1 MHLPRSLS
9 VALAQRPSPRPA
21 APPEP
26 APEPTPAS
34 PESVVKPCRCGH
46 ENWAH
51 QHYRRGTD
59 CALCP
64 CAKFRKA
71 ATLLRWGL
79 TDERSGAA

>member
-1 MHLPRSLS
+1 MHLPRALS
-9 VALAQRPSPRPA
+9 VALAQRPAPRPA
-21 APPEP
+21 APPEHP
-26 APEPTPAS
+26 PGGPEA
-34 PESVVKPCRCGH
+34 VVRPCRCGH
-46 ENWAH
+46 DTRAH

-71 ATLLRWGL
+71 APLLGWGL